1 MLLCL
6 DQLGGGSDGQCQL
19 QQVPPPPPTPLAFI
33 FCLETTCLP
42 SIDAALL
49 ASTVSNISHNNLWRS
64 GVRSHW
70 TRLNGGYCVKKKT
83 TTVLLIV
90 ISLCGHLEK
99 LSMWLHAI
107 HMTGYLFTVANAE
120 SCIFGPR
127 VFWHGV
133 AEWISVL
140 KSSLQLEGDS
150 RRSSRDDLI
159 AGRIII
165 PSLLPSSEAGIS
177 TWSAKDEH
185 EASGKWI
192 IAVHQPVFGITS
204 YYSSKTTNFR
214 CQANMMTPVIM

>member
-6 DQLGGGSDGQCQL
+6 DQVGGGSDGQFQL
-19 QQVPPPPPTPLAFI
+19 QLVPPPCWPSSFVWKPRVCRALMLLCWRLQSPTFH
-33 FCLETTCLP
+33 TTICGDQGSKAIEP
-42 SIDAALL
+42 G
-49 ASTVSNISHNNLWRS
+49 WM
-64 GVRSHW
+64 
-70 TRLNGGYCVKKKT
+70 GGIVLKKT

-107 HMTGYLFTVANAE
+107 HMTGYLFTIANVE

-127 VFWHGV
+127 VFLHGV

-165 PSLLPSSEAGIS
+165 PSLLPSSEAGVSKIWTQGLWEMNHS
-177 TWSAKDEH
+177 SSSASVWDQKVTIQ
-185 EASGKWI
+185 AKPQILG
-192 IAVHQPVFGITS
+192 G
-204 YYSSKTTNFR
+204 
-214 CQANMMTPVIM
+214 QANMMTPVIPY